1 MGRTPRL
8 FRRTSV
14 MDALDGMFLA
24 FSAVAAGWFA
34 YLLLVDGVRPGQT
47 LLLVVF
53 WVFVAYLLLPRLHRI
68 FTHIYLP
75 DYFIGQARTSDGRI
89 GDPVNLAWRGREA
102 QLHKVMSTAEWVRAD
117 DLDFRAGRRIVT
129 STLSRRSYPEAPVSP
144 LVLFDRQQDFAYER
158 EVAGSPSRRHH
169 VRFWRCPEGW
179 MLPGGF
185 AVDWLAA
192 ATYDRRVGLSTFT
205 LQVTHKIDAHVDVER
220 DFVVSSVTRA
230 VPAVDVSVID
240 HFSSGYHSRNGGGDV
255 VETDGDLPVVDVS
268 RVEVVDQDL
277 PTHTDSR
284 RRLPAPTVFGAGVAA
299 ARSISYVVLF
309 VLLLVSPASVSA
321 GLDLLGTDIA
331 TRDVRGVV
339 LPVSTVLAVSGLVD
353 LALAVGV
360 LRGSNTARLLLMSIC
375 VVVTIVTS
383 LGSDGRPDQFALTH
397 LPTVGVNILVILALS
412 SHRARDYATHAR
424 QPTVTT
430 RTRLP
435 A

>member
-1 MGRTPRL
+1 
-8 FRRTSV
+8 

-34 YLLLVDGVRPGQT
+34 YLLLVDGARPGGQS

-102 QLHKVMSTAEWVRAD
+102 QLHEVMSTAEWVRAD

-129 STLSRRSYPEAPVSP
+129 STLRRRSYPGAPVSP

-220 DFVVSSVTRA
+220 DFVVTSVTRA

-255 VETDGDLPVVDVS
+255 VETDGDLPVVDVR
-268 RVEVVDQDL
+268 RVEVVDPELPMLTLDDL
-277 PTHTDSR
+277 GVIRGVEVDGGEGKKAKGKSAPKKVKGGRSGNPAKR
-284 RRLPAPTVFGAGVAA
+284 ALEERLVDKVGFTGSADNGIALIPILYGAPPCAGNNTVRLIAT
-299 ARSISYVVLF
+299 SISPTT
-309 VLLLVSPASVSA
+309 SASM
-321 GLDLLGTDIA
+321 
-331 TRDVRGVV
+331 
-339 LPVSTVLAVSGLVD
+339 P
-353 LALAVGV
+353 
-360 LRGSNTARLLLMSIC
+360 
-375 VVVTIVTS
+375 
-383 LGSDGRPDQFALTH
+383 GRK
-397 LPTVGVNILVILALS
+397 
-412 SHRARDYATHAR
+412 
-424 QPTVTT
+424 
-430 RTRLP
+430 
-435 A
+435 